1 MKKIVLVIISFVLIS
16 FSLKEK
22 KNITYQ
28 SKLALKSAYVFWKGS
43 SPFNTHRGTVKLK
56 SGSLTIINRELKSGE
71 FIIDMRSI
79 HNREGID
86 KLETHLKSADFFEV
100 EKYPTSKFI
109 ITGVAKENK
118 KIKVTGN
125 LTIKD
130 VTKEVSFFCIILENE
145 KAYLLKS
152 DVFKINRAEF
162 NVKYMS
168 KSFFKN
174 LKDIFIDDEIEMS
187 FLVRANKVSQD

>member
-1 MKKIVLVIISFVLIS
+1 MKRIVLVIISFVLIS

-22 KNITYQ
+22 NNNTYQ
-28 SKLALKSAYVFWKGS
+28 SKLILKSAYVFWKGT

-71 FIIDMRSI
+71 FIIDMTSI

-100 EKYPTSKFI
+100 KKYPTSKFS
-109 ITGVAKENK
+109 ITGVTKENK
-118 KIKVTGN
+118 KIKVTGK

-130 VTKEVSFFCIILENE
+130 VTKEVSFFCVILENE

-162 NVKYMS
+162 NIKYMS

-174 LKDIFIDDEIEMS
+174 LKDHFIDDEIEMS
-187 FLVRANKVSQD
+187 FLVRANKLSQD